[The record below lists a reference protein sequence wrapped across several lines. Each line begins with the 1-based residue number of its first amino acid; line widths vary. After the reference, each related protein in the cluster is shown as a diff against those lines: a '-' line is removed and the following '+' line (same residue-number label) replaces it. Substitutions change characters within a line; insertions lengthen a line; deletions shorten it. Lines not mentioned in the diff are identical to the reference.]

1 MRHLPPGLGGSTSCA
16 GLPAIS
22 PEETC
27 CMKVLSSPSC
37 EVEEA
42 LHAKLA
48 ERYSSFIPEFMEF

>member
-1 MRHLPPGLGGSTSCA
+1 
-16 GLPAIS
+16 
-22 PEETC
+22 
-27 CMKVLSSPSC
+27 MKVLSSPSC